1 MVRTLLEIHL
11 CFSVLAKKIV
21 DFLVVD
27 FNETATDKMSFG
39 RIVVC
44 YGNNLLESSGDDS
57 LGLLAIVASHHCMGL
72 STSCLPIGEDGAI
85 VAFKDIVDQGKGTLL
100 VDEGL
105 GAVGGENII
114 ERKCFRLLFGILFKE
129 VNGVVFGVD
138 FDYTDAASIFLVVVH
153 GTASYHHLHALR
165 HLIELLYRK

>member
-1 MVRTLLEIHL
+1 MVGTLLEFHL
-11 CFSVLAKKIV
+11 CFGILAEQIV

-27 FNETATDKMSFG
+27 FNETATDEMSFG

-57 LGLLAIVASHHCMGL
+57 LGLLALVASHHGMGL
-72 STSCLPIGEDGAI
+72 SASGLSVCEDGAI
-85 VAFKDIVDQGKGTLL
+85 VAFQDIVDQRKGTLF

-114 ERKCFRLLFGILFKE
+114 ERKCFRLLFGILLNE
-129 VNGVVFGVD
+129 VDGVVFGVD